1 MDYKTKESGGI
12 IHEVSDSHHKV
23 DIFEIHEWKNSD
35 NKIKKDIEYGVNWS
49 GIGTMSAEQ
58 TKEYAELL
66 NKAAGIAKAMTDKAA
81 AAKKAKNWSK

>member
-12 IHEVSDSHHKV
+12 IHEVSDSHYKV
-23 DIFEIHEWKNSD
+23 DIFRIANFDHPEESEK
-35 NKIKKDIEYGVNWS
+35 YGVNWS